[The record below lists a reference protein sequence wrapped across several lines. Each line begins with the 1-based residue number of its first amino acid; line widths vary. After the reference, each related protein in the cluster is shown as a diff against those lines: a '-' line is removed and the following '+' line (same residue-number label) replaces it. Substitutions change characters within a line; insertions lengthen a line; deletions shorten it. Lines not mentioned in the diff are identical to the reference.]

1 MFPDCLCHAEGAVD
15 NSCDD
20 NGKCS
25 CNAHVEGEKCDKC
38 FDGFAE
44 FPNCDKC
51 AAEHYGYPNCQ
62 GIFLF
67 LFYDQLN
74 IKFTKY
80 VIKKGIFLRL

>member
-1 MFPDCLCHAEGAVD
+1 MYAWNFIFLKKLFIFSDCLCHAEGAVD

-62 GIFLF
+62 GIF
-67 LFYDQLN
+67 
-74 IKFTKY
+74 FT
-80 VIKKGIFLRL
+80 

>member
-1 MFPDCLCHAEGAVD
+1 MEFHILKKKLIIFSDCLCHAEGAVD

-25 CNAHVEGEKCDKC
+25 CNTHVEGEKCDKC

-62 GIFLF
+62 GK
-67 LFYDQLN
+67 FYLYFM
-74 IKFTKY
+74 I
-80 VIKKGIFLRL
+80 I

>member
-1 MFPDCLCHAEGAVD
+1 MFLDCLCHAEGAVD

-25 CNAHVEGEKCDKC
+25 CNTHVEGEKCDKC

-80 VIKKGIFLRL
+80 IIKKGIFLRL